1 MRNLFNDKGQVFDPS
16 CDNDVVST
24 TSLVERVNAV
34 SADKTPEERELAFER
49 RRALSAQGFA
59 GVAELTSLEG
69 DYLELNIYRDSPVLD
84 FVEMRNLPL
93 GALPFYRTRYNTPI
107 GFYMGSV
114 NAMGSTVYYATNDFG
129 QTVTPFVI
137 QSDEIMIPNLNAI
150 YDMNKLEQRQI
161 ALQRLAHDMQIAQV
175 NSCLNTL
182 FGATDVV
189 ATDPAV
195 ALQNYYSG
203 GGSFSGH
210 NVYVLDPGINATG
223 YPQTNVFNLSTEN
236 GLTKHVFQA
245 LNDFSITAG
254 RRIRKIYVPSGSAT
268 GYPVW
273 RAMQDEASIVA
284 ISSGNG
290 NQNPANAVTPD
301 TWAQFQRDDFR
312 SVVTVDWFGLNVD
325 IERQNWL
332 PNGYVLILTDQPS
345 VIMWDRLDLSTGDDH
360 AGTLEQPVSGYMSRR
375 SEAKNIATI
384 RPDFGLRNFI
394 VAKIQ

>member
-1 MRNLFNDKGQVFDPS
+1 MRNLFNDKGQVYDPT
-16 CDNDVVST
+16 CDADVVSRQ
-24 TSLVERVNAV
+24 SLTERVAAV
-34 SADKTPEERELAFER
+34 TAEKSPEEKELALER

-59 GVAELTSLEG
+59 GVAELNALEG

-93 GALPFYRTRYNTPI
+93 GSLPFYRTRYSTPI

-137 QSDEIMIPNLNAI
+137 QSDEVMIPNLNAI
-150 YDMNKLEQRQI
+150 YDMAKLEQRQI
-161 ALQRLAHDMQIAQV
+161 ALQRLARDMQIAQV
-175 NSCLNTL
+175 NACLNTL
-182 FGATDVV
+182 FGATDVIS
-189 ATDPAV
+189 TDPAV

-210 NVYVLDPGINATG
+210 NVYVLDPGVNASGFPT
-223 YPQTNVFNLSTEN
+223 TNVFNLSTEN

-245 LNDFSITAG
+245 LNDFSIQAG

-284 ISSGNG
+284 ITTGQGNM
-290 NQNPANAVTPD
+290 NPANAVTQD
-301 TWAQFQRDDFR
+301 MWSQFQRDDFR
-312 SVVTVDWFGLNVD
+312 SVVTVDWFGLNVE

-384 RPDFGLRNFI
+384 RPDFCLRNFI
-394 VAKIQ
+394 VAKVQ